1 MDFISILS
9 IFVLACFVGY
19 FVVWAVTPALHTP
32 LMSVTNAVSSVI
44 VVGAMIAAA
53 AAISAPTTITDE
65 MALVTLI
72 SGVWSA
78 GVTDQ
83 TT

>member
-1 MDFISILS
+1 MTAKPPKIFTLASATAISPNHFEEGL
-9 IFVLACFVGY
+9 
-19 FVVWAVTPALHTP
+19 P
-32 LMSVTNAVSSVI
+32 
-44 VVGAMIAAA
+44 AAA
-53 AAISAPTTITDE
+53 AAISAPTIITDE

-72 SGVWSA
+72 NGVWSA